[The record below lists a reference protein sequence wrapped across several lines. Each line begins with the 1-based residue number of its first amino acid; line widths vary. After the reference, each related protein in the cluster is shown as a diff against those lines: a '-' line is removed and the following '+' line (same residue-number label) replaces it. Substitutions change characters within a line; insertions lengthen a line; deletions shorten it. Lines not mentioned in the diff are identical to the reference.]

1 MVSGTNISLAI
12 ISVGAI
18 KFASESSF
26 LFLFLD
32 LGERHPPDPI
42 SCLGLVVLFFIV
54 RSTHKSFFSFF
65 SFSIFTPIFDAGL

>member
-1 MVSGTNISLAI
+1 MVSGTKISLAI
-12 ISVGAI
+12 ISVGAT

-32 LGERHPPDPI
+32 LGVRQPPEPI

-54 RSTHKSFFSFF
+54 RSTHTSFFSFF
-65 SFSIFTPIFDAGL
+65 SFSIFTPILDAGL